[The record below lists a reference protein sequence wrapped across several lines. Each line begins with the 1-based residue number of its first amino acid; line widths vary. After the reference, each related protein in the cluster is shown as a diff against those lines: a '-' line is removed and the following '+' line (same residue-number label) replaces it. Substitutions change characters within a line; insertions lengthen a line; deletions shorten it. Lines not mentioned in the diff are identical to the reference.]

1 MSELTQIKQ
10 WEEIPFFPNPK
21 EEANYWANHQLDPSL
36 LAASLSRSDGQEST
50 SITLRIDPRMLSRLK
65 RLAARRYLNYQSMMK
80 QWLAERMEKENP
92 EAEALS
98 WSIPPPHPISKS
110 RSYISATPAENP
122 SAFAATN

>member
-1 MSELTQIKQ
+1 MSELTQIKH
-10 WEEIPFFPNPK
+10 WEEIPFFPHPK

-36 LAASLSRSDGQEST
+36 LAASLSRSEGQDST

-92 EAEALS
+92 EA
-98 WSIPPPHPISKS
+98 
-110 RSYISATPAENP
+110 
-122 SAFAATN
+122 